1 MINKFYKIINNK
13 FSRFFKF
20 IFFLRYLFVIFFVA
34 IVLFLIIPQF
44 FDYKK
49 KELVIFSNL
58 SKSYGLEIKKIEGI
72 KFKSFPTP
80 HLQIDNLSANFLSSQ
95 TKLDVKKLL
104 IFPKLM
110 SVYNYNNFEIR
121 KIKFLD
127 SLLQADIKKITL
139 LNNRVF
145 NSNQKM
151 LFENLNIKI
160 KEVDNTILDL
170 KNVNFSNYGFYRN
183 QINGNVFNKSFRI
196 KLIDNLRNIHFELI
210 DAGLSATLNLLDS
223 GKMTP
228 YSGIFKGNILKS
240 NFKIDFIYL
249 KDSIQINKFFFRGKK
264 LSFDSKGSL
273 DLLPFFK
280 INLTSEI
287 KNFDTKNIKN
297 VEIEKFLDSK
307 KILKKLHIEKKIIFK
322 SKKLRR
328 DLIDNLNLK
337 FSLAYGRLNFSKKL
351 IIDESKFDCSGS
363 INFLE
368 EFPVLDFR
376 CKINSSDKKKLLKK
390 IDINFKKKNEPLYLD
405 VKGYLNLLNNKIN
418 FDHIKMNSS
427 YIAKMEDLKYFKS
440 IFENILFDNNFL
452 NIFDLAKIK
461 KFVLEIS

>member
-1 MINKFYKIINNK
+1 
-13 FSRFFKF
+13 
-20 IFFLRYLFVIFFVA
+20 
-34 IVLFLIIPQF
+34 
-44 FDYKK
+44 
-49 KELVIFSNL
+49 
-58 SKSYGLEIKKIEGI
+58 
-72 KFKSFPTP
+72 
-80 HLQIDNLSANFLSSQ
+80 
-95 TKLDVKKLL
+95 
-104 IFPKLM
+104 M

-307 KILKKLHIEKKIIFK
+307 KILKKFHIEKKIIFK

-376 CKINSSDKKKLLKK
+376 CKINSSDKKNLLKK